1 MISVPSLIRD
11 YLREDSHKKNI
22 RIHFPNY
29 ERTDICN
36 DQIVINT
43 VQFTESL
50 CSQNKLKF
58 GLCEAPMFE
67 CEVVGV
73 GNITGAIIEVS
84 CEIYCP
90 ASVTGAVFR
99 TDLQA
104 YVYPIPYGTFTVT
117 EAKRQS
123 DMNHRKITAYGGPAA
138 IDWKPGAL
146 ETSKLLYSST
156 TDAPT
161 YTPNLGYLIVENG
174 VHILDGLLDKSL
186 ISAATDQYLSTLGI
200 IYTDDYTFRI
210 QTMDKVYPFG
220 VSGYNNDP
228 DALYMEEGDRV
239 PEYTFEYLYALLE
252 PFFSQFGRDTFYKF
266 LSKYPNLKDRVIGEL
281 KGVVEYTV
289 NNNGVN
295 HVNKASLNDDY
306 CFYPYIND
314 FYGSS
319 SGVTRYMY
327 FRMPYKLILTATE
340 TRTSITHRREF
351 VLFEDGQ
358 SGEKLYKY
366 KYSADAPAW
375 TAYRLSIPTV
385 YDPTALYP
393 EHLSLNYY
401 YRANFEDIDLRE
413 LCGDIAELLG
423 TIVSFTRDGFE
434 AKFINLKQ
442 LFSLLPSGALY
453 PGQQLYPGA
462 TTGGKLLPRYYQTC
476 WYQDEYELPFGAV
489 TCKYK
494 DTNNKD
500 CSYTLFL
507 TGFDEAISG
516 TYKTYEIENNAI
528 ISGYTWTEAQIQAIC
543 ETIADNIAGVT
554 YMPVEFTGMGYPYV
568 ESGDTFEILTPNNDS
583 IVTIVLNRTL
593 SGEQVLTDTY
603 KSV

>member
-123 DMNHRKITAYGGPAA
+123 DMNHRKITAYGGQAA
-138 IDWKPGAL
+138 IEWKPYDL
-146 ETSKLLYSST
+146 ENKKRILANKST
-156 TDAPT
+156 EPV
-161 YTPNLGYLIVENG
+161 YTPNLGYFIAENG
-174 VHILDGLLDKSL
+174 INILEDEVDKTEVSPHDLHI
-186 ISAATDQYLSTLGI
+186 TSTHPHTSKYAG
-200 IYTDDYTFRI
+200 YTF
-210 QTMDKVYPFG
+210 QTHMYGHYLGFNTYEGITDY
-220 VSGYNNDP
+220 
-228 DALYMEEGDRV
+228 DALYGADFDLIPGVNLDDVVARSIAFFEQIMGSDVYDIEGGTANSV
-239 PEYTFEYLYALLE
+239 KKAITYYWNGYINYHWELTYNYGKYT
-252 PFFSQFGRDTFYKF
+252 
-266 LSKYPNLKDRVIGEL
+266 
-281 KGVVEYTV
+281 
-289 NNNGVN
+289 NGVFN
-295 HVNKASLNDDY
+295 HI
-306 CFYPYIND
+306 FYPYVNNFYSTNNFAQFYVVERIVLYAKSPSDPDPITEEINL
-314 FYGSS
+314 
-319 SGVTRYMY
+319 V
-327 FRMPYKLILTATE
+327 
-340 TRTSITHRREF
+340 
-351 VLFEDGQ
+351 Q
-358 SGEKLYKY
+358 STPKFYKY
-366 KYSADAPAW
+366 KYKVDASPW
-375 TAYRLSIPTV
+375 TTYRLNIPTILDEV
-385 YDPTALYP
+385 DGNTGMFKP
-393 EHLSLNYY
+393 
-401 YRANFEDIDLRE
+401 NFENIDIRG
-413 LCGDIAELLG
+413 LCAGIAETLG
-423 TIVSFTRDGFE
+423 TLVGMERESWK
-434 AKFINLKQ
+434 AKFIDIKQ
-442 LFSLLPSGALY
+442 LFSLLPSATLY

-462 TTGGKLLPRYYQTC
+462 TTGGKLFPQYYQTC
-476 WYQDEYELPFGAV
+476 WYQDEYEKPFGAV

-494 DTNNKD
+494 DTNNKE
-500 CSYTLFL
+500 CIFTLYL
-507 TGFDEAISG
+507 NGFDATNPDS
-516 TYKTYEIENNAI
+516 YKTYELDNNVFI
-528 ISGYTWTEAQIQAIC
+528 NTYTWTEAQIQAIC

>member
-138 IDWKPGAL
+138 IDWKPYEL
-146 ETSKLLYSST
+146 ENQKRLCTTSSY
-156 TDAPT
+156 DAPT
-161 YTPNLGYLIVENG
+161 FDPNLGYLIAEGG
-174 VHILDGLLDKSL
+174 VDILSDYMEK
-186 ISAATDQYLSTLGI
+186 TLVTPTSHYGRSGW
-200 IYTDDYTFRI
+200 TVRNDDYEFEITF
-210 QTMDKVYPFG
+210 
-220 VSGYNNDP
+220 SGNNYSFTTGSITDY
-228 DALYMEEGDRV
+228 DALYVEEGDRIDGIT
-239 PEYTFEYLYALLE
+239 PEYLYSEMESYFMAFDQDLFYEFLKWTDFKKRFIALARGRLK
-252 PFFSQFGRDTFYKF
+252 FGDNDYRRYGTT
-266 LSKYPNLKDRVIGEL
+266 LT
-281 KGVVEYTV
+281 KG
-289 NNNGVN
+289 N
-295 HVNKASLNDDY
+295 S
-306 CFYPYIND
+306 FYPYVNSY
-314 FYGSS
+314 YGTY
-319 SGVTRYMY
+319 GALVC
-327 FRMPYKLILTATE
+327 
-340 TRTSITHRREF
+340 F
-351 VLFEDGQ
+351 VPDTMTIGIYNRSHQAIVDAKSYALFENGQ
-358 SGEKLYKY
+358 AGEKLYKY
-366 KYSADAPAW
+366 KYKADAPAW
-375 TAYRLSIPTV
+375 TAYRLAIPTV
-385 YDPTALYP
+385 FEMYSGTTYYFKPNYD
-393 EHLSLNYY
+393 
-401 YRANFEDIDLRE
+401 DIDLRE
-413 LCGDIAELLG
+413 LCGDIAELMG
-423 TIVSFTRDGFE
+423 TIVSFTRDGFD
-434 AKFINLKQ
+434 AKFIDIKQ

-453 PGQQLYPGA
+453 PGQSLYPGA
-462 TTGGKLLPRYYQTC
+462 TTGGKLLPQYYQSC
-476 WYQDEYELPFGAV
+476 WYQDEYEMPFGKV
-489 TCKYK
+489 ECKYK
-494 DTNNKD
+494 DTNNKE
-500 CSYTLFL
+500 CVFSLFL
-507 TGFDEAISG
+507 DGFSEADPSS
-516 TYKTYEIENNAI
+516 YKTYEIENNAI